1 MGVCGM
7 RFTAFG
13 AAITT
18 IAALAALA
26 APSALAAASPKGTPC
41 VAAPGPVV
49 VKGSL
54 YVPPGAVCNLAGT
67 QVLGSV
73 YVDVTA
79 QLYAE
84 AATIADDLDCYGSR
98 CTLVRSTV
106 GKNAILERG
115 LGILDL
121 YGSDV
126 GGDVKCAGDTC
137 NLYGDGVAAFAMGS
151 VGRHVR
157 AERGSSVFVQLTRV
171 GQNISCDQCNNL
183 IVDGSTVGG
192 KVDANRAVA
201 GATVCDSHVFG
212 SVQVTGSR
220 AALIGGCTD
229 GITTIDGS
237 VQLIQMQGEVG
248 VVNATI
254 GANLQVLQLAGGA
267 ALGNNRVANNIELV
281 NVTGLVELAAN
292 AAGNWIMCKNVT
304 PPPVAGL
311 NVARKI
317 DPSCGPIAGPPPL

>member
-7 RFTAFG
+7 RFTAFA
-13 AAITT
+13 AAIMT
-18 IAALAALA
+18 IAAFA
-26 APSALAAASPKGTPC
+26 APSALAAAPSKGTPC
-41 VAAPGPVV
+41 PGALGPVV

-67 QVLGSV
+67 QILGTV

-84 AATIADDLDCYGSR
+84 AATIADDLDCYGSH

-121 YGSDV
+121 YGSNV
-126 GGDVKCAGDTC
+126 GGDLKCAGDTC
-137 NLYGDGVAAFAMGS
+137 NLYADGVAPFAMGS

-157 AERGSSVFVQLTRV
+157 AERGSSVVVQLTRV
-171 GQNISCDQCNNL
+171 GQNVSCDQCNNL

-192 KVDANRAVA
+192 KVDANRAVV
-201 GATVCDSHVFG
+201 GATVCDSHVSG
-212 SVQVTGSR
+212 SVQVSGSR

-237 VQLIQMQGEVG
+237 VQLIQMQGQVG

-254 GANLQVLQLAGGA
+254 GTNLQVLQLTGGA
-267 ALGNNRVANNIELV
+267 SLGNNRVGNNIELV
-281 NVTGLVELAAN
+281 NVAGLVELAAN
-292 AAGNWIMCKNVT
+292 RAGNWIMCKNVT
-304 PPPVAGL
+304 PAPVAAL

-317 DPSCGPIAGPPPL
+317 DASCGPITGPPPL